1 MSRSRLAR
9 RSRSR
14 AFDMSPPVT
23 VFLRM
28 SGMGNA
34 SLLSCGGDIGLSA
47 GFFFPNRSIS
57 VVSAKGASWPFLR
70 NRSIPLAF
78 LLFWAVVDYYRFR
91 SLRLGLI
98 VEGRSCH
105 LAGGV
110 CRRGRVRYVRSGLS
124 LWCLRL

>member
-47 GFFFPNRSIS
+47 GFFFPNRSSS
-57 VVSAKGASWPFLR
+57 VVSAKGASRPFLR

-78 LLFWAVVDYYRFR
+78 LLFWTVVDCYRY
-91 SLRLGLI
+91 SRLVVDLI
-98 VEGRSCH
+98 VEWGACDR
-105 LAGGV
+105 AEGV
-110 CRRGRVRYVRSGLS
+110 RGPG
-124 LWCLRL
+124 

>member
-47 GFFFPNRSIS
+47 GFFFLYRGIS

-70 NRSIPLAF
+70 NRSILLAF
-78 LLFWAVVDYYRFR
+78 LLFWAVVDYYRF
-91 SLRLGLI
+91 SDLGLGLF
-98 VEGRSCH
+98 VEGCGGK
-105 LAGGV
+105 LAGG
-110 CRRGRVRYVRSGLS
+110 
-124 LWCLRL
+124 